1 MKSTL
6 GDILEQSI
14 QKNKKDKGSQED
26 NIVNIPPTKT
36 GISLTRTV
44 KARSY
49 KVLATM
55 FISEERAD
63 IKKILEQL
71 QKGLK
76 LPPRLDTFLTA
87 SKLYANNEITKLGQR
102 VLNTGSLL
110 LKERGVYEIWY
121 IDDSYFGKKPIAIQ
135 RVEEPSSNHNKKNR
149 GNQLQNWPQAERPQT
164 KQGLDIANATVYLV
178 NEKKLCDLKDLLIE
192 VVDNGSASKST
203 EINIKLEVPLDNPDS
218 EWLLSGKI
226 ASNNKGTQ
234 SNNEFEINIVQTIS
248 HQLLE
253 EVCEHLDFTWN
264 NKYNR
269 ASISNFDSSFDST
282 KYLLDF
288 NIKELDL
295 RSVRSQFGEFKQGT
309 IKNLPIM
316 PKHSN
321 IALRWQSEWLY
332 ELYKNKHIS
341 PESMN
346 YQQQAWLKHDAIKAF
361 NLPLLKGNDVINK
374 LNDEKRNNEV
384 YWHATT
390 SHYLIPKSTKMTLP
404 SFTLTNKEAIN
415 VSDLLRRLTLSSKI
429 DSIIYSDRHYKSNL
443 HVRNLQTI
451 KNHCED
457 PVGIVFTTDSKV
469 KVPIG
474 WNKELVKSNSENHD
488 RYYIFVSSEDEVYS
502 WKCSTSLDFVDLSQK
517 ESFTKGNYTFTRLR
531 EAELPVY
538 LQESLNEI
546 SKEVS
551 V

>member
-1 MKSTL
+1 MKSTF

-14 QKNKKDKGSQED
+14 EKNKKDKGLQED
-26 NIVNIPPTKT
+26 KIVNIQPTKT

-55 FISEERAD
+55 FISEERVD

-76 LPPRLDTFLTA
+76 LPTRLYTFLTA

-102 VLNTGSLL
+102 VLNTGYLL
-110 LKERGVYEIWY
+110 SKERGIYEIWY
-121 IDDSYFGKKPIAIQ
+121 IEDSYFGKKPIAIQ
-135 RVEEPSSNHNKKNR
+135 RVEEPSPNHKKNNR
-149 GNQLQNWPQAERPQT
+149 GNQLQNWSQAERPEK
-164 KQGLDIANATVYLV
+164 KQGLDTANATVYLV
-178 NEKKLCDLKDLLIE
+178 NEKKLCDLRDLHIE
-192 VVDNGSASKST
+192 VVDNGSVSKST
-203 EINIKLEVPLDNPDS
+203 EINIKLEVPLGKPDS

-226 ASNNKGTQ
+226 ANNNKGTQ
-234 SNNEFEINIVQTIS
+234 SNNEFEIKIVQTIS

-282 KYLLDF
+282 KCLVDF
-288 NIKELDL
+288 NIKELVL
-295 RSVRSQFGEFKQGT
+295 RSVRTQFGEFKQGV

-332 ELYKNKHIS
+332 ALYKNKHIS
-341 PESMN
+341 PDSMK

-361 NLPLLKGNDVINK
+361 NLPLLTGNDVINK

-390 SHYLIPKSTKMTLP
+390 SHYLIPKSSKMTLP

-415 VSDLLRRLTLSSKI
+415 VSDLLRRLTLSNKI

-451 KNHCED
+451 NNHCED

-474 WNKELVKSNSENHD
+474 WNKELVKNDRENHD
-488 RYYIFVSSEDEVYS
+488 RYYIFVSSEKEVFS

-517 ESFTKGNYTFTRLR
+517 ESFTKGNCTFTRLR